1 MINLLPPEE
10 KERLFLENK
19 KKLVIIL
26 GITTLIPLVCLVL
39 ILSSIRFYML
49 GEVNTQKVILEEAVK
64 KYQTPDFLTFKEIIE
79 KSNSVVTQVEYFY
92 KKEASVSNALKMIL
106 EIQRP
111 PNLYL
116 TNLSLTRDE
125 NQKMNIMAIGVSQSR
140 DDLLA
145 FQKNIEVNKEIK
157 NPYFSPESWVN
168 AENVAFKLTFEI
180 YQ

>member
-1 MINLLPPEE
+1 M
-10 KERLFLENK
+10 
-19 KKLVIIL
+19 
-26 GITTLIPLVCLVL
+26 
-39 ILSSIRFYML
+39 
-49 GEVNTQKVILEEAVK
+49 
-64 KYQTPDFLTFKEIIE
+64 
-79 KSNSVVTQVEYFY
+79 
-92 KKEASVSNALKMIL
+92 SNALKMIL